1 MKILVVE
8 DEKNIANVLK
18 AYLQQEGFQ
27 VTTAGN
33 GLIAQA
39 LIKENDYDLVVLDL
53 MLPGLSGEE
62 LCREIRKTSA
72 TPVIMLTAKVEE
84 EDRIRGLSLGADDY
98 ISKPFSPREVVA
110 RVRAVLRRSTGSSA
124 PLADV
129 VTFDNGV
136 TIDNIRHEVKIA
148 EKDIA
153 LTPTEFKILG
163 ALSKFPG
170 RVYSRSQLLEIVQ
183 GYDYGGDERVI
194 DAHVKKLRQKIE
206 QVPGKPQI
214 ILTVFGIGYKFNP
227 NVEDAGEDHA

>member
-39 LIKENDYDLVVLDL
+39 LLKENDYDLVVLDL

-84 EDRIRGLSLGADDY
+84 EDRIRGLGLGADDY

-110 RVRAVLRRSTGSSA
+110 RVRAVLRRSTGTSA

-163 ALSKFPG
+163 ALAKFPG

-206 QVPGKPQI
+206 KVPGKPQI

-227 NVEDAGEDHA
+227 NVEDAGEDNA